1 MMAVATFVLGARRRA
16 PVHIR
21 SVGMSSSLI
30 GGIVPERFALVTD
43 VEWLKQRCRVFSFLL
58 PARLRILPSTEAQI
72 ARAWIRRP
80 LGPAIEIG
88 GPNE

>member
-1 MMAVATFVLGARRRA
+1 M
-16 PVHIR
+16 
-21 SVGMSSSLI
+21 
-30 GGIVPERFALVTD
+30 IVPLKFYSEHIVGIERFTRRERFALVTD

-72 ARAWIRRP
+72 TRAWIRRP
-80 LGPAIEIG
+80 LGPAIQIG